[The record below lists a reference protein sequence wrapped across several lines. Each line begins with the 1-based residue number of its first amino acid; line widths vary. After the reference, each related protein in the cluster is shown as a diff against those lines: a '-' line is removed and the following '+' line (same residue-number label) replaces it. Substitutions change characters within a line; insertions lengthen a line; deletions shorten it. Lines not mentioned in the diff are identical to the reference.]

1 MREQI
6 RQLSTFPTDVDEF
19 VNQIQCLEYI
29 EDNYQEVKDQVELNQ
44 QIFQI
49 CDKFDLVHRDDKSAK
64 FINEIYQLINTLNQA
79 IYDTKDKSD
88 RRKEQMKKEILK
100 KIPELNSRLEALHS
114 KITDRKL
121 LLIDGAN
128 VRSLLEDLNELD
140 LQMGEVVTEK
150 NNVQIYQKTLDMGR
164 IEPFNNVGEAKVLLS
179 YIMKLWTSIHAWQ
192 QNIEVW

>member
-6 RQLSTFPTDVDEF
+6 RQLSTFPTNVDEF

-49 CDKFDLVHRDDKSAK
+49 CDRFDLVHRDDKSAK

-88 RRKEQMKKEILK
+88 RRKEQMKKKILK
-100 KIPELNSRLEALHS
+100 KIPKLNSRLEALHS
-114 KITDRKL
+114 KITDRKF
-121 LLIDGAN
+121 LLIEGAN
-128 VRSLLEDLNELD
+128 VSGLLEDLNELD
-140 LQMGEVVTEK
+140 LHMGEVVAKK

-179 YIMKLWTSIHAWQ
+179 YIMKLWTSIHVWQ